1 MGKLGIEGMRFHAYH
16 GHYEAENIIGTTFI
30 VDIYFSMDL
39 DNAGDS
45 DKIGDTVNYEDVYR
59 ICSEIM
65 GFQFELIEKVGKCIL
80 DEIEN
85 LIVKKLTEQELDGGV
100 EVTVRVRKMNP
111 PLDGP
116 VDSTFVE
123 MVRRVR

>member
-1 MGKLGIEGMRFHAYH
+1 
-16 GHYEAENIIGTTFI
+16 
-30 VDIYFSMDL
+30 MDL